1 MILTT
6 WLALAA
12 ICVMGAISPGPSLAL
27 VMRNTVRG
35 GRWHGVATG
44 LGHGL
49 GVGLYAL
56 IAAYG
61 LALLLTTT
69 PWLFQLVQYAGAG
82 FLAWLG
88 LRSLLTKPGSS
99 AVTEHGSTETQS
111 RQLGAVEGF
120 AVAFLNPQ
128 LAIFFVAL
136 FSQFVHANTGWQEA
150 LLMMLTAG
158 GIDASWYSLVAIALS
173 HGPVLAWLRAQSL
186 LIDRLSGLVLLGI
199 AIKIVL

>member
-88 LRSLLTKPGSS
+88 LRSLLAKPGSS
-99 AVTEHGSTETQS
+99 VVTEHGSTETQS

>member
-1 MILTT
+1 M
-6 WLALAA
+6 
-12 ICVMGAISPGPSLAL
+12 
-27 VMRNTVRG
+27 
-35 GRWHGVATG
+35 ATG

-69 PWLFQLVQYAGAG
+69 PWLFQLVQYAGAA

-88 LRSLLTKPGSS
+88 VRGLLAKPG
-99 AVTEHGSTETQS
+99 AGPAPEQTAEENRS
-111 RQLGAVEGF
+111 RRLGALEGF

-136 FSQFVHANTGWQEA
+136 FSQFVHAHTDWPEA

-158 GIDASWYSLVAIALS
+158 GIDALWYSLVAVGLS

-186 LIDRLSGLVLLGI
+186 LIERLSALVLLGI
-199 AIKIVL
+199 AAKIVL

>member
-1 MILTT
+1 MAFTT

-12 ICVMGAISPGPSLAL
+12 ICIMGAISPGPSLAL
-27 VMRNTVRG
+27 IMRNTVRG
-35 GRWHGVATG
+35 GRWHGMATG

-69 PWLFQLVQYAGAG
+69 PWLFQLVQYAGAA

-88 LRSLLTKPGSS
+88 LRGLLTKPGAGPAPEQS
-99 AVTEHGSTETQS
+99 ASELRS
-111 RQLGAVEGF
+111 RRLGALEGF

-136 FSQFVHANTGWQEA
+136 FSQFVHTDTDWPEA

-158 GIDASWYSLVAIALS
+158 GIDALWYSLVAVGLS

-186 LIDRLSGLVLLGI
+186 LIERLSALVLLGI
-199 AIKIVL
+199 AAKIVL

>member
-1 MILTT
+1 MAFTT

-12 ICVMGAISPGPSLAL
+12 ICIMGAISPGPSLAL
-27 VMRNTVRG
+27 IMRNTVRG
-35 GRWHGVATG
+35 GRWHGMATG

-69 PWLFQLVQYAGAG
+69 PWLFQLVQYAGAA

-88 LRSLLTKPGSS
+88 LPGLLTNPGAGPAPEQS
-99 AVTEHGSTETQS
+99 ASELRS
-111 RQLGAVEGF
+111 RRLGALEGF

-136 FSQFVHANTGWQEA
+136 FSQFVHAHTDWPEA

-158 GIDASWYSLVAIALS
+158 GIDALWYSLVAVGLS

-186 LIDRLSGLVLLGI
+186 LIERLSALVLLGI
-199 AIKIVL
+199 AAKIVL

>member
-1 MILTT
+1 MAFTT

-12 ICVMGAISPGPSLAL
+12 ICIMGAISPGPSLAL
-27 VMRNTVRG
+27 IMRNTVRG
-35 GRWHGVATG
+35 GRWHGMATG

-69 PWLFQLVQYAGAG
+69 PWLFQLVQYAGAA

-88 LRSLLTKPGSS
+88 LRGLLTKPGAGPAPEQS
-99 AVTEHGSTETQS
+99 ASEIRS
-111 RQLGAVEGF
+111 RRLGALEGF
-120 AVAFLNPQ
+120 VVAFLNPQ

-136 FSQFVHANTGWQEA
+136 FSQFVHAHTDWPEA

-158 GIDASWYSLVAIALS
+158 GIDALWYSLVAVGLS

-186 LIDRLSGLVLLGI
+186 LIERLSALVLLGI
-199 AIKIVL
+199 AAKIVL

>member
-1 MILTT
+1 MAFTT

-12 ICVMGAISPGPSLAL
+12 ICIMGAISPGPSLVL
-27 VMRNTVRG
+27 IMRNTVRG
-35 GRWHGVATG
+35 GRWHGMATG

-69 PWLFQLVQYAGAG
+69 PWLFQLVQYAGAA

-88 LRSLLTKPGSS
+88 LRGLLAKPGAGPAPEQS
-99 AVTEHGSTETQS
+99 ASELRS
-111 RQLGAVEGF
+111 RRLGALEGF

-136 FSQFVHANTGWQEA
+136 FSQFVHSHTDWPEA

-158 GIDASWYSLVAIALS
+158 GIDALWYSLVAVGLS

-186 LIDRLSGLVLLGI
+186 LIERLSALVLLGI
-199 AIKIVL
+199 AAKIVL

>member
-1 MILTT
+1 MAFTT
-6 WLALAA
+6 WLALAT
-12 ICVMGAISPGPSLAL
+12 ICIMGAISPGPSLAL
-27 VMRNTVRG
+27 IMRNTVRG
-35 GRWHGVATG
+35 GRWHGMATG

-69 PWLFQLVQYAGAG
+69 PWLFQLVQYAGAV

-88 LRSLLTKPGSS
+88 LRGLLTKPGAGPAPEQS
-99 AVTEHGSTETQS
+99 ASELRS
-111 RQLGAVEGF
+111 RRLGALEGF

-136 FSQFVHANTGWQEA
+136 FSQFVHAHTDWPEA

-158 GIDASWYSLVAIALS
+158 GIDALWYSLVAVGLS

-186 LIDRLSGLVLLGI
+186 LIERLSALVLLGI
-199 AIKIVL
+199 AAKIVL

>member
-1 MILTT
+1 MAFTT

-12 ICVMGAISPGPSLAL
+12 ICIMGSISPGPSLAL
-27 VMRNTVRG
+27 IMRNTVRG
-35 GRWHGVATG
+35 GRWHGMATG

-69 PWLFQLVQYAGAG
+69 PWLFQLVQYAGAA

-88 LRSLLTKPGSS
+88 LRGLLTKPGAGPAPEQS
-99 AVTEHGSTETQS
+99 ASEIRS
-111 RQLGAVEGF
+111 RRLGALEGF

-136 FSQFVHANTGWQEA
+136 FSQFVHAHTDWPEA

-158 GIDASWYSLVAIALS
+158 GIDALWYSLVAVGLS

-186 LIDRLSGLVLLGI
+186 LIERLSALVLLGI
-199 AIKIVL
+199 AAKIVL

>member
-1 MILTT
+1 MAFTT

-12 ICVMGAISPGPSLAL
+12 ICIMGAISPGPSLAL
-27 VMRNTVRG
+27 IMRNTVRG
-35 GRWHGVATG
+35 GRWHGMATG

-69 PWLFQLVQYAGAG
+69 PWLFQLVQYAGAA

-88 LRSLLTKPGSS
+88 LRSLLTKPGAGPAPEQS
-99 AVTEHGSTETQS
+99 ASEIRS
-111 RQLGAVEGF
+111 RRLGALEGF

-136 FSQFVHANTGWQEA
+136 FSQFVHAHTDWPEA

-158 GIDASWYSLVAIALS
+158 GIDALWYSLVAVGLS

-186 LIDRLSGLVLLGI
+186 LIERLSALVLLGI
-199 AIKIVL
+199 AAKIVL

>member
-1 MILTT
+1 MAFTT

-12 ICVMGAISPGPSLAL
+12 ICIMGAISSGPSLAL
-27 VMRNTVRG
+27 IMRNTVRG
-35 GRWHGVATG
+35 GRWHGMATG

-69 PWLFQLVQYAGAG
+69 PWLFQLVQYAGAA

-88 LRSLLTKPGSS
+88 LRGLLTKPGAGPAPEQS
-99 AVTEHGSTETQS
+99 ASELRS
-111 RQLGAVEGF
+111 RRLGALEGF

-136 FSQFVHANTGWQEA
+136 FSQFVHAHTDWPEA

-158 GIDASWYSLVAIALS
+158 GIDALWYSLVAVGLS

-186 LIDRLSGLVLLGI
+186 LIERLSALVLLGI
-199 AIKIVL
+199 AAKIVL

>member
-1 MILTT
+1 MEFTT

-12 ICVMGAISPGPSLAL
+12 ICIMGAISPGPSLAL
-27 VMRNTVRG
+27 IMRNTVRG
-35 GRWHGVATG
+35 GRWHGMATG

-69 PWLFQLVQYAGAG
+69 PWLFQLVQYAGAA

-88 LRSLLTKPGSS
+88 LRGLLTKPGAGPAPEQS
-99 AVTEHGSTETQS
+99 ASELRS
-111 RQLGAVEGF
+111 RRLGALEGF

-136 FSQFVHANTGWQEA
+136 FSQFVHAHTDWPEA
-150 LLMMLTAG
+150 LLIMLTAG
-158 GIDASWYSLVAIALS
+158 GIDALWYSLVAVGLS

-186 LIDRLSGLVLLGI
+186 LIERLSALVLLGI
-199 AIKIVL
+199 AAKIVL